1 MKRKLDLFEYNGTSC
16 GDDTKFNIVDNV
28 STTTDFYG
36 ATVLIGQKTVELPY
50 FIEQGE

>member
-1 MKRKLDLFEYNGTSC
+1 MKRKLDLFEYNC
-16 GDDTKFNIVDNV
+16 NDGDDTKFNIVDYV

-50 FIEQGE
+50 FIEQVE